1 MNDSKSKKNKTAIIL
16 WVIVAALV
24 IGCAAW
30 WFLFPHGSTT
40 DVTAEIWVDGEAVL
54 ALYLP
59 ETEDKTISL
68 AEYGHD
74 MTVTVRDHKICV
86 SHSDCPDQVCVGAGW
101 LAKDGDRAVCMP
113 NRVTVMLTH
122 GESVPVT
129 LD

>member
-1 MNDSKSKKNKTAIIL
+1 MRQNKTALIL
-16 WVIVAALV
+16 WGIVGALV

-30 WFLFPHGSTT
+30 WLLLPHGSTT

-59 ETEDKTISL
+59 NTEDKTISL
-68 AEYGHD
+68 EEYGRD
-74 MTVTVRDHKICV
+74 VTITVKDHQICV
-86 SHSDCPDQVCVGAGW
+86 SHSDCPDQICVRSGW
-101 LAKDGDRAVCMP
+101 LSQDGDRSICMP